1 MWGRHHAAVP
11 LGVVDV
17 GSNTVRLLVESGGK
31 PILSLRENAGLG
43 AHIERDGRIPPAKLI
58 ETASTVARF
67 VEAAAEAGARDVE
80 VLITSPGRQAGNG
93 GELRDALAAATAAPV
108 RILSA
113 HEEGRLAFVGAV
125 GSVHLP
131 SRRRVAVVDVG
142 GGSSQIVVGSARDG
156 IIWTGTIDLG
166 SRRLTSRLLSQ
177 SPPSSDD
184 LARAR
189 AEADRLLEALE
200 LPDVRSALVVGG
212 SARALKRLI
221 GGARLGS
228 EELEYALSLL
238 EHTAA
243 AGLVERYDVDP
254 ARAEILPAGA
264 TILAA
269 VQARLDTPLRV
280 VRAGLREGALSELG
294 ARERAA

>member
-17 GSNTVRLLVESGGK
+17 GSNTVRLLVESHGK
-31 PILSLRENAGLG
+31 PILSLREDAGLG
-43 AHIERDGRIPPAKLI
+43 AHIEREGRIPAAKLT
-58 ETASTVARF
+58 ETASTVAGF
-67 VEAAAEAGARDVE
+67 VEAATDAGVRDIE

-93 GELRDALAAATAAPV
+93 GELRDAIAAATAAPV

-113 HEEGRLAFVGAV
+113 HEEGRLAFVGAL
-125 GSVHLP
+125 GSVRLP

-142 GGSSQIVVGSARDG
+142 GGSSQIVAGSAREG
-156 IIWTGTIDLG
+156 ITWTGTVDLG
-166 SRRLTSRLLSQ
+166 SRRLTSRLLAQ
-177 SPPSSDD
+177 GPPSPDG

-189 AEADRLLEALE
+189 AEVDRLLGALD

-221 GGARLGS
+221 GGARLGAD
-228 EELEYALSLL
+228 ELEYALSLL
-238 EHTAA
+238 EHTPAA
-243 AGLVERYDVDP
+243 DLVEHHGVDP

-269 VQARLDTPLRV
+269 IQARLGTPLRV